1 MTAQEGYQ
9 KGFINGIIDDFDSR
23 SDWFD
28 PNIIPAIPRLLSFDS
43 KILKNCMNVLNHSKN
58 VDQIEKVT
66 RFEAD
71 ALYQRWTEPYFMQN
85 ISNFLGKLKKKKNN
99 ITVPRL

>member
-1 MTAQEGYQ
+1 
-9 KGFINGIIDDFDSR
+9 
-23 SDWFD
+23 
-28 PNIIPAIPRLLSFDS
+28 
-43 KILKNCMNVLNHSKN
+43 MNVLNHSKN

-71 ALYQRWTEPYFMQN
+71 ALYQRWTEPDFMQN
-85 ISNFLGKLKKKKNN
+85 ISNFLGKLKKKKRN